1 MQSVKDYKYSSYG
14 EWLGKKDIIDSQS
27 ARLIYGEDEYLET
40 FEMQHFNRNIVDIA
54 DIEEKINFEEI
65 ISNYMQKEMISL
77 EDLKKN
83 EKYLEE
89 IINELRKK
97 SNISV
102 RKVSEILN
110 VNRPKITKI
119 LKTLEQRKES
129 NY

>member
-1 MQSVKDYKYSSYG
+1 MQSAGDYKYSSYG
-14 EWLGKKDIIDSQS
+14 EWIGKNDIIDSQS

-40 FEMQHFNRNIVDIA
+40 FEMQHFNRNIVDID

>member
-1 MQSVKDYKYSSYG
+1 MDFVKVADDK
-14 EWLGKKDIIDSQS
+14 
-27 ARLIYGEDEYLET
+27 
-40 FEMQHFNRNIVDIA
+40 NINDLLVA
-54 DIEEKINFEEI
+54 INQNLRTT
-65 ISNYMQKEMISL
+65 NYMQKEMISL